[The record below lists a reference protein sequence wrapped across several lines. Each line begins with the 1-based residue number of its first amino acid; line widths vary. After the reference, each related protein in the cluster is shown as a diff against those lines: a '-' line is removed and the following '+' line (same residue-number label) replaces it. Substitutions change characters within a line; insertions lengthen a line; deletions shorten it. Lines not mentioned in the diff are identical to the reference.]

1 MATSILHSAK
11 AKRNGSSSLHDM
23 ETSIEE
29 QIAHLRDEI
38 AAFAKIV
45 GKNSARQG
53 ETMRARAETGLEDL
67 TARGEDLLREL
78 QHSYAK
84 GSREVRR
91 TVRQHPVAT
100 IGAATA
106 FGLAIAL
113 LLSRR

>member
-1 MATSILHSAK
+1 MATSILQSAK
-11 AKRNGSSSLHDM
+11 AKRNGSSLHDM

-29 QIAHLRDEI
+29 QIANLRSEI

-45 GKNSARQG
+45 GESSAKQG

-67 TARGEDLLREL
+67 TARGEELLREL
-78 QHSYAK
+78 QHGYAK
-84 GSREVRR
+84 SSREVRR
-91 TVRQHPVAT
+91 TVQQHPVAT
-100 IGAATA
+100 IGAAAA